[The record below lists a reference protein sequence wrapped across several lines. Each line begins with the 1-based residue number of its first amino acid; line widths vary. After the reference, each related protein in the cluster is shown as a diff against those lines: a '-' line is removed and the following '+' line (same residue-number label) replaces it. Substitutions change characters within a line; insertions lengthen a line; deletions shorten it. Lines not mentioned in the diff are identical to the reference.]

1 MFIGDTMKR
10 NKLNN
15 RGFAISTALYG
26 LLTLTIL
33 ILVLIFQVNR
43 TGSNNSKELGEQ
55 IQAELDNRNVC
66 ITQKKECENNQDST
80 NCTAEYSKCLD
91 EAKQTESEN

>member
-1 MFIGDTMKR
+1 MKR

-55 IQAELDNRNVC
+55 IQAELDACR
-66 ITQKKECENNQDST
+66 
-80 NCTAEYSKCLD
+80 
-91 EAKQTESEN
+91 EARIIYNKTKDLADLETYKDCVNEKIKNDLSN

>member
-1 MFIGDTMKR
+1 MKR

-43 TGSNNSKELGEQ
+43 TGSNNSKELGEEISHQ
-55 IQAELDNRNVC
+55 LEERQKCIKDYKSPTQENAE
-66 ITQKKECENNQDST
+66 TEYK
-80 NCTAEYSKCLD
+80 NCLE
-91 EAKQTESEN
+91 EAKKSSVSANTGN

>member
-1 MFIGDTMKR
+1 MKR

-55 IQAELDNRNVC
+55 IQAELDKRNVC

-80 NCTAEYSKCLD
+80 TCNENYSTCLAN
-91 EAKQTESEN
+91 AKQTESEN

>member
-1 MFIGDTMKR
+1 MKR

-55 IQAELDNRNVC
+55 IQAELDACREARIIYNKTKDLTDLETYKNCVKAN
-66 ITQKKECENNQDST
+66 IKSDSS
-80 NCTAEYSKCLD
+80 N
-91 EAKQTESEN
+91 

>member
-43 TGSNNSKELGEQ
+43 TGSNNSKKLGEEISHQ
-55 IQAELDNRNVC
+55 LEERQKC
-66 ITQKKECENNQDST
+66 INDYKNFIKETKEEDYK
-80 NCTAEYSKCLD
+80 NCLKS
-91 EAKQTESEN
+91 AKTSSVSANTGN

>member
-1 MFIGDTMKR
+1 MFIVDTMKR

-55 IQAELDNRNVC
+55 IQAELDACREARIIYNKTKDLADLETYKACVNEK
-66 ITQKKECENNQDST
+66 IKSDSS
-80 NCTAEYSKCLD
+80 N
-91 EAKQTESEN
+91 

>member
-1 MFIGDTMKR
+1 MKR

-55 IQAELDNRNVC
+55 IQAELDACRDKR
-66 ITQKKECENNQDST
+66 ITYNKTKNQTDLAAYKNCVKANIKSDSS
-80 NCTAEYSKCLD
+80 N
-91 EAKQTESEN
+91 

>member
-1 MFIGDTMKR
+1 MKR

-43 TGSNNSKELGEQ
+43 TGSNNSKELGEK
-55 IQAELDNRNVC
+55 IQAELDACRNER
-66 ITQKKECENNQDST
+66 ITYNKSKTDENLNKYKECIDNYKNSDLS
-80 NCTAEYSKCLD
+80 N
-91 EAKQTESEN
+91 

>member
-1 MFIGDTMKR
+1 MKR

-55 IQAELDNRNVC
+55 IQDELDICRKER
-66 ITQKKECENNQDST
+66 ITYNKTKAPTDLATYKACVKLMKK
-80 NCTAEYSKCLD
+80 
-91 EAKQTESEN
+91 

>member
-43 TGSNNSKELGEQ
+43 TGSNNSKELGEK
-55 IQAELDNRNVC
+55 IQAELDACREQRIIYNKTKAPTDLATYKACVNEK
-66 ITQKKECENNQDST
+66 IKSDSS
-80 NCTAEYSKCLD
+80 N
-91 EAKQTESEN
+91 

>member
-1 MFIGDTMKR
+1 MKR

-55 IQAELDNRNVC
+55 IQAELDACREAR
-66 ITQKKECENNQDST
+66 ITYNKTKDLTDLETYKTCVKTNIKSDSS
-80 NCTAEYSKCLD
+80 N
-91 EAKQTESEN
+91 

>member
-43 TGSNNSKELGEQ
+43 TGSNNSKELGEK
-55 IQAELDNRNVC
+55 IQAELEACREARIIYNKTKDLTDLETYKAC
-66 ITQKKECENNQDST
+66 IKTNIKSDSS
-80 NCTAEYSKCLD
+80 N
-91 EAKQTESEN
+91 

>member
-1 MFIGDTMKR
+1 MKR

-33 ILVLIFQVNR
+33 ILVLILQINR

-55 IQAELDNRNVC
+55 IQKELDCKNEYIKCVKDNAGN
-66 ITQKKECENNQDST
+66 KSNCESYTFCLNNIQNST
-80 NCTAEYSKCLD
+80 TSN
-91 EAKQTESEN
+91 

>member
-1 MFIGDTMKR
+1 MKR

-33 ILVLIFQVNR
+33 ILVLILQINR

-55 IQAELDNRNVC
+55 IQKDLTERNNC
-66 ITQKKECENNQDST
+66 IEERKTCQSGANPS
-80 NCTAEYSKCLD
+80 NCQSDYDGCINKII
-91 EAKQTESEN
+91 KSETG

>member
-55 IQAELDNRNVC
+55 IQAELDACRNERITYNKTKTDEILLNYKMC
-66 ITQKKECENNQDST
+66 IDNYKDNYKKSDLSN
-80 NCTAEYSKCLD
+80 
-91 EAKQTESEN
+91 

>member
-43 TGSNNSKELGEQ
+43 TGSNNSKELGEEISHQ
-55 IQAELDNRNVC
+55 LEERQKC
-66 ITQKKECENNQDST
+66 INEHKNSIKETKEEDYKNCLKSAKTSSVSANTEN
-80 NCTAEYSKCLD
+80 
-91 EAKQTESEN
+91 

>member
-1 MFIGDTMKR
+1 MKR

-55 IQAELDNRNVC
+55 IQDELDICRKERITYNKTKTDKNLTDYKTC
-66 ITQKKECENNQDST
+66 IDNYKKNDLSN
-80 NCTAEYSKCLD
+80 
-91 EAKQTESEN
+91 

>member
-1 MFIGDTMKR
+1 MKR

-55 IQAELDNRNVC
+55 IQAELDKRNAC
-66 ITQKKECENNQDST
+66 ITKKKECGNNYDST
-80 NCTAEYSKCLD
+80 TCNVNYSTCLA

>member
-1 MFIGDTMKR
+1 MKH

-43 TGSNNSKELGEQ
+43 TGSNNSKELGEK
-55 IQAELDNRNVC
+55 IQAELDACRNERITYNKTKNDDNLSNYKNC
-66 ITQKKECENNQDST
+66 IDNYKKSDSS
-80 NCTAEYSKCLD
+80 N
-91 EAKQTESEN
+91 

>member
-1 MFIGDTMKR
+1 MKR

-55 IQAELDNRNVC
+55 IQAELDVC
-66 ITQKKECENNQDST
+66 RKERITYNKTKTKTDENLTNYKTCIDDYKKNDLSN
-80 NCTAEYSKCLD
+80 
-91 EAKQTESEN
+91 

>member
-1 MFIGDTMKR
+1 MKR

-43 TGSNNSKELGEQ
+43 TGSNNSKELGEK
-55 IQAELDNRNVC
+55 IQAELDACRNER
-66 ITQKKECENNQDST
+66 ITYNKSKKLTDLEPYKTCVENNIKSDSS
-80 NCTAEYSKCLD
+80 N
-91 EAKQTESEN
+91 

>member
-1 MFIGDTMKR
+1 MKR

-43 TGSNNSKELGEQ
+43 TGSNNSKELGEEISHQ
-55 IQAELDNRNVC
+55 LEERQKC
-66 ITQKKECENNQDST
+66 INKHKNSIEETKEEEDYK
-80 NCTAEYSKCLD
+80 NCLES
-91 EAKQTESEN
+91 AKTSSVSANTGN

>member
-1 MFIGDTMKR
+1 MFIGDTMKH

-55 IQAELDNRNVC
+55 IQDELDICRKERITYNKTKTDENLTDYKTC
-66 ITQKKECENNQDST
+66 IDNYKKNDLSN
-80 NCTAEYSKCLD
+80 
-91 EAKQTESEN
+91 

>member
-1 MFIGDTMKR
+1 MKR

-55 IQAELDNRNVC
+55 IQDELDICRKERITYNKTKTDENLTDYKTC
-66 ITQKKECENNQDST
+66 IDNYKKTIYLTKSLFNMF
-80 NCTAEYSKCLD
+80 
-91 EAKQTESEN
+91 